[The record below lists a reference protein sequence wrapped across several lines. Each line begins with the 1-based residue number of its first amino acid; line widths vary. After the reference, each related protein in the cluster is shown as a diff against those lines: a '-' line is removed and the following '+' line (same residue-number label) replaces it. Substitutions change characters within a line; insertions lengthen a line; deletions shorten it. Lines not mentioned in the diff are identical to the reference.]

1 MNEREVQAFLSGLPK
16 HVPQRTAKFR
26 AGRSSATAC
35 TGYPAWAWWKTDA

>member
-26 AGRSSATAC
+26 AGQIISDSMH
-35 TGYPAWAWWKTDA
+35 GYPAWAWWKADA